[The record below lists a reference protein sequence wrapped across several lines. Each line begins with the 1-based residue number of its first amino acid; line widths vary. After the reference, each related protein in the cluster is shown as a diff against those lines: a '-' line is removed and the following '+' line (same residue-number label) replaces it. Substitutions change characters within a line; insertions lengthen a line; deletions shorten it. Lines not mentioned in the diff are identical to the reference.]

1 MVISI
6 DTPLSKPVRKRRQK
20 GWQGTSSATRTRKSP
35 PRSSRPAGNQTS
47 NKSYPVGPK
56 SNRITQ
62 SIYDIFPIIGAT
74 AGQHVG
80 HKH

>member
-35 PRSSRPAGNQTS
+35 PRNSRPAGNQTS
-47 NKSYPVGPK
+47 NKSYPIGPK
-56 SNRITQ
+56 AGRITQ
-62 SIYDIFPIIGAT
+62 NIHDIWPILGAI
-74 AGQHVG
+74 AAQHG